1 MFTTFV
7 RQELAAHGD
16 FDAITF
22 GILHFVDIKREVDRA
37 HDAVTEMLLDHILQ
51 RHSIDLHDLV
61 EAIDQGVSGDHW
73 IEASLGGELLQSG
86 GDGRIKG
93 EQLSQLFSLFF

>member
-1 MFTTFV
+1 MSSIKTIGCSPLFV

-37 HDAVTEMLLDHILQ
+37 HDAVTKMFLNNIFQ
-51 RHSIDLHDLV
+51 GHSIDLHDLV
-61 EAIDQGVSGDHW
+61 KAIDL
-73 IEASLGGELLQSG
+73 SL
-86 GDGRIKG
+86 IHI
-93 EQLSQLFSLFF
+93 